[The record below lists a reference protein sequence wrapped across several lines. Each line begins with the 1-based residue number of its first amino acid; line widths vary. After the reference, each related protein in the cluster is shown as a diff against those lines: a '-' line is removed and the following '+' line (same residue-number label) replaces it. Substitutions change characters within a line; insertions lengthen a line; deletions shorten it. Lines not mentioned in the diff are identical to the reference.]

1 MSGDEIITI
10 TIEDPNTNKR
20 ISSRYSL
27 SSVDDSF
34 IQRGDYHL
42 DVIDNLIERFKRE
55 KYEPKNQ
62 I

>member
-27 SSVDDSF
+27 SSVDDYF
-34 IQRGDYHL
+34 RQRGDYHL
-42 DVIDNLIERFKRE
+42 DVIENLIERFKRE

>member
-27 SSVDDSF
+27 ASVDDYF
-34 IQRGDYHL
+34 RQRGDYHL
-42 DVIDNLIERFKRE
+42 DVIDNLIERFNKE
-55 KYEPKNQ
+55 KHEQRN
-62 I
+62 